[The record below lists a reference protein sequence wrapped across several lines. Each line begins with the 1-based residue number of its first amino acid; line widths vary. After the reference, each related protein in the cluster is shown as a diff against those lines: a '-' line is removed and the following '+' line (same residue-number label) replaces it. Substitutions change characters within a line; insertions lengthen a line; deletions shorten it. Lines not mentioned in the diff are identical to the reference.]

1 MQSFKNWGGGGCGKT
16 VAFNQ
21 GQVVSLHY
29 AKAKEMKG

>member
-1 MQSFKNWGGGGCGKT
+1 MQSFKNWGGGCGKT

-29 AKAKEMKG
+29 AKAKEMEG